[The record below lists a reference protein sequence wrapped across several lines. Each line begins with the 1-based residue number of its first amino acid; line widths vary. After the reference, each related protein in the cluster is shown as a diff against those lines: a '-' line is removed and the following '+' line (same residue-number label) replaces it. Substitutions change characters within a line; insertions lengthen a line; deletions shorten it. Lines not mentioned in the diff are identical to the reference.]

1 MGRGSA
7 AVMKQEWKQWE
18 GRVLSGRFPLRQF
31 LGASDHGAV
40 FLTER
45 GGGKAAIK
53 LVAANGTDA
62 EGKLAQWKQAAEL
75 SHPHLIQ
82 IFEIGRAQV
91 EGAEVL
97 FLVTECADE
106 DLSQVLPQRPLTTAE
121 AKEMLNPVVEA
132 LGYLHTSGFVHG
144 HLKPSN
150 ILASGDQ
157 VKLSSDRIGK
167 IGDRFAEAG
176 EPDAYDPPEKAH
188 GKNSAASDVWS
199 LGVTLV
205 EVLTRQLPKTN
216 GKDNGEL
223 KLPEGLSS
231 PFLDVARNSL
241 WRDPGQR
248 WSISE
253 IASRLGNG
261 SGPQKEKAVIARPVA
276 VAHLKEK
283 ALLPVQKAGKPQSS
297 RIWIGITLVIAAI
310 LGGLFVARRGAHD
323 QSAAPAVAQQVAPR
337 ESESTGSAPAPQT
350 IPKAPEPPAKPTSTG
365 SNEIVERV
373 IPTIPK
379 SARDTIQ
386 GKVKVRV
393 RADVDASGKVVNTKF
408 ETRGPSEYFARQAKQ
423 AAERWKFAPAQDDAR
438 HWEVLFE
445 FTRGG
450 TQVIPSRVNR
460 GH

>member
-1 MGRGSA
+1 
-7 AVMKQEWKQWE
+7 MKQEWKQWE

-45 GGGKAAIK
+45 EGGKAAIK
-53 LVAANGTDA
+53 LVVANGADA
-62 EGKLAQWKQAAEL
+62 DGTLVQWKQAAGL
-75 SHPHLIQ
+75 SHPHLLQ
-82 IFEIGRAQV
+82 IFEMGRAQV
-91 EGAEVL
+91 EGADVL
-97 FLVTECADE
+97 FLVMECADE

-121 AKEMLNPVVEA
+121 AKEMLNPVVDA

-157 VKLSSDRIGK
+157 VKLSSDRIAK
-167 IGDRFAEAG
+167 IGERFADAG

-199 LGVTLV
+199 LGITLV

-248 WSISE
+248 WSMSE

-261 SGPQKEKAVIARPVA
+261 SGPQKEKAVIAQPVPVGSPMRKPRLA
-276 VAHLKEK
+276 VEGEA
-283 ALLPVQKAGKPQSS
+283 KPQPS

-310 LGGLFVARRGAHD
+310 LGGLIVARRGAHD
-323 QSAAPAVAQQVAPR
+323 QPDAPVLAQKVAPPA
-337 ESESTGSAPAPQT
+337 ETKSTGATPAPQPT
-350 IPKAPEPPAKPTSTG
+350 AKALQPPTKPTSTG
-365 SNEIVERV
+365 SDEIVERFV
-373 IPTIPK
+373 PTIPK
-379 SARDTIQ
+379 HARDTIQ
-386 GKVKVRV
+386 GKVRVRV

-408 ETRGPSEYFARQAKQ
+408 ETRGPSEYFAREAMR
-423 AAERWKFAPAQDDAR
+423 AAERWKFAPAQDSAR
-438 HWEVLFE
+438 HWDLLFE
-445 FTRGG
+445 FGRGG

-460 GH
+460 GR